1 MLYYRE
7 DKRMNR
13 QIYKTKNVI
22 FEALLRK
29 MQVKNYH
36 EITIIEITEDAD
48 VARLSFY
55 RHFKT
60 KEDII
65 LFKFKDIIDKI
76 VRKIFATSMDIPKE
90 ILELILGVIESY
102 KSTFNVIIKHN
113 LYGLIVQSFS
123 SDIRV
128 ITKKITNLEDS
139 DAYLLTFYEG
149 ALINLLLNGV
159 SNENAVS
166 KNEYL
171 KIIDNIFN
179 KQRLLLKTNNI

>member
-1 MLYYRE
+1 
-7 DKRMNR
+7 
-13 QIYKTKNVI
+13 
-22 FEALLRK
+22 
-29 MQVKNYH
+29 
-36 EITIIEITEDAD
+36 
-48 VARLSFY
+48 
-55 RHFKT
+55 
-60 KEDII
+60 
-65 LFKFKDIIDKI
+65 
-76 VRKIFATSMDIPKE
+76 
-90 ILELILGVIESY
+90 
-102 KSTFNVIIKHN
+102 VIIKHN

-149 ALINLLLNGV
+149 ALINLLIEWV

-171 KIIDNIFN
+171 KIIDNNFN

>member
-1 MLYYRE
+1 
-7 DKRMNR
+7 MNR

-76 VRKIFATSMDIPKE
+76 VRKIFATGMDIPKE
-90 ILELILGVIESY
+90 ILELILG
-102 KSTFNVIIKHN
+102 
-113 LYGLIVQSFS
+113 
-123 SDIRV
+123 
-128 ITKKITNLEDS
+128 
-139 DAYLLTFYEG
+139 
-149 ALINLLLNGV
+149 
-159 SNENAVS
+159 
-166 KNEYL
+166 
-171 KIIDNIFN
+171 
-179 KQRLLLKTNNI
+179 